1 MTSPLLSSAELV
13 DHLLNRIGEIDAA
26 GPSLRSVISLDPAAR
41 ATAIERDVEHRD
53 GRVRGPLHGVPVLVK
68 DNVDTVD
75 LPTTAGSL
83 ALSTSRPVS
92 EAPLVARLRHAG
104 AIILGKTNLS
114 EWANFRSTHAAS
126 GWSAVGGLTANP
138 WALDRSAGGSSA
150 GSGAAVAAGLAPLAV
165 GTETDGSI
173 VCPASLN
180 GVVGIKPTVG
190 LIPAQGIVPISHSQ
204 DTAGPMARTVREAA
218 LLLDA
223 LVGGAGAFAALC
235 TDATTNQ
242 GLHDLRIG
250 VARSYFIGHPGTD
263 QVAEAALSALSKAG
277 AQLIDPADVPV
288 LPAYDA
294 WDDEL
299 TVLLTEFHHD
309 LDRYLATRTEGSPR
323 SLAELVD
330 FNRRHSDEEL
340 QWFGQELFEQALSRG
355 GLDDEAYV
363 TARQRGVLAAR
374 DDGLDAALGRHQLD
388 LLIAPAFGP
397 AWKSDLANGDPR
409 DVGSRCTSA
418 PAVAGYPIVCV
429 PGGLV
434 HGLPVGIALLGTA
447 GSEAVLVRVA
457 HVLEHELDLA
467 ASGALEP
474 TFTPPGVG

>member
-1 MTSPLLSSAELV
+1 VTSPLLSSAELV

-26 GPSLRSVISLDPAAR
+26 GPSLHSVISLDPTAR
-41 ATAIERDVEHRD
+41 ATAIERDAQQRD
-53 GRVRGPLHGVPVLVK
+53 GQVRGPLHGVPVLLK

-83 ALSTSRPVS
+83 ALTKSRPIS
-92 EAPLVARLRHAG
+92 DAPLVARLRHAG
-104 AIILGKTNLS
+104 AIVLGKTNLS
-114 EWANFRSTHAAS
+114 EWANFRSTHSAS

-138 WALDRSAGGSSA
+138 WSLDRSAGGSSA

-223 LVGGAGAFAALC
+223 LVGSDAAFADLC
-235 TDATTNQ
+235 TDGTRAQ
-242 GLHDLRIG
+242 GLSDIRIG
-250 VARSYFIGHPGTD
+250 VARSYFIGHLGTD
-263 QVAEAALSALSKAG
+263 QVVEAALSALSSVG
-277 AQLIDPADVPV
+277 ARLIDPADVPV

-294 WDDEL
+294 GDDEL

-309 LDRYLATRTEGSPR
+309 IDQYLATRSEGSPR
-323 SLAELVD
+323 SLSELVD
-330 FNRRHSDEEL
+330 FNRRNSDAEL
-340 QWFGQELFEQALSRG
+340 TWFGQELFEQALSRG
-355 GLDDEAYV
+355 GLDDDAYV
-363 TARQRGVLAAR
+363 TARKRGVLAAR
-374 DDGLDAALGRHQLD
+374 DDGLDATLQRHRLD

-397 AWKSDLANGDPR
+397 AWKSDLVNGDPR
-409 DVGSRCTSA
+409 DVGSRCTAA

-447 GSEAVLVRVA
+447 GSEAVLLRVA
-457 HVLEHELDLA
+457 HVLEHSLDLA
-467 ASGALEP
+467 ASGAFQP
-474 TFTPPGVG
+474 TFTAPGVG